1 MIGVAAGGDGGEAV
15 AEWTLSQLAG
25 SKAALAVARDL
36 YVRICV
42 LVLLCDRVQYSAG
55 QYSQHSLQDTVLGH
69 QAHRGGSREQEP
81 KLSLQHGA
89 VWLSIPCTGVYRQY
103 AGAEPCA

>member
-1 MIGVAAGGDGGEAV
+1 MIWVAAGGDGGEAV
-15 AEWTLSQLAG
+15 AEWTVSQLTG
-25 SKAALAVARDL
+25 SKAALAVARYV

-55 QYSQHSLQDTVLGH
+55 QYSQHSLQDTVLRH

-81 KLSLQHGA
+81 QVSLQ
-89 VWLSIPCTGVYRQY
+89 
-103 AGAEPCA
+103 